1 MKISEDIQVD
11 NDQFNVSTMTKSFF
25 ATNPR
30 SSVIP
35 ALLNGSMTAQRGFQ
49 IHYSTSDEAML
60 RAFHEA
66 LCVAVKSGNYAA
78 MLASVRS
85 NQVPSDIS
93 QLAEF
98 VTGFKY

>member
-1 MKISEDIQVD
+1 MKISDDIQVD
-11 NDQFNVSTMTKSFF
+11 NNQFTVSTMTKSFF
-25 ATNPR
+25 ASNPR

-35 ALLNGSMTAQRGFQ
+35 VFLNGSMTSQRGFQ
-49 IHYSTSDEAML
+49 IHYSTSDKAML
-60 RAFHEA
+60 RAFHDA
-66 LCVAVKSGNYAA
+66 LCIAVRSGNYAT